1 MLTAD
6 AGGTVRCWSLVEA
19 SSELNNNEAVTANEH
34 YTWTCTWQT
43 RHDHETLSGLAF
55 AHDGS
60 VYAVGLFSTV
70 ALYEA
75 ATHAL
80 LYTQPTPTPGDVVK
94 FVGFFPETSLLLVVT
109 AHAFFVL
116 DVLSRQTLWLVAAD
130 VALCAVAQDT
140 PAARPLFAVALRPA
154 AEAPE
159 PKEIKEKKEEKK
171 PKEPK
176 EAKEKKEEKKRSR
189 KRLPAARSVLIFSP
203 ESATPLASVTL
214 SVGVE
219 AMCWGKEAERLCLHC
234 VTRRRE
240 IVTVVE
246 GEVAVPE
253 TAEEEKPVTAFDEVF
268 DVDKV
273 QEMAETLKAKKNYRR
288 DCGEG

>member
-80 LYTQPTPTPGDVVK
+80 LYTQPTPTSGDVVK

-154 AEAPE
+154 AEASE

-176 EAKEKKEEKKRSR
+176 AIKEEKKRSR

>member
-43 RHDHETLSGLAF
+43 RHDHETLSGLTF

-60 VYAVGLFSTV
+60 VYAMGLFSTV

-75 ATHAL
+75 ATRAL

-154 AEAPE
+154 VDAPE

-176 EAKEKKEEKKRSR
+176 AIKEEKKRSR

-219 AMCWGKEAERLCLHC
+219 AMCWGVEAERLCLHC
-234 VTRRRE
+234 MTRRRE

>member
-19 SSELNNNEAVTANEH
+19 GSELNNNEAVTANEH

-94 FVGFFPETSLLLVVT
+94 FVGFFPETALLLVVT
-109 AHAFFVL
+109 SPASFVL
-116 DVLSRQTLWLVAAD
+116 DVLSRQKLWLVAAD
-130 VALCAVAQDT
+130 VALCAI
-140 PAARPLFAVALRPA
+140 ALRPA
-154 AEAPE
+154 TEVKE
-159 PKEIKEKKEEKK
+159 EKEIK
-171 PKEPK
+171 
-176 EAKEKKEEKKRSR
+176 EKKRSR

-273 QEMAETLKAKKNYRR
+273 QEMAETLKAKKNYLR

>member
-6 AGGTVRCWSLVEA
+6 AGGTVKCWSLVEA
-19 SSELNNNEAVTANEH
+19 GSELNNNEAVTANEH
-34 YTWTCTWQT
+34 YTWTCTHQS
-43 RHDHETLSGLAF
+43 RHDHETLSGVTF

-60 VYAVGLFSTV
+60 VYVVALMTTV
-70 ALYEA
+70 ALYDA

-80 LYTQPTPTPGDVVK
+80 LYTQSTPTPGDIVR
-94 FVGFFPETSLLLVVT
+94 FVGFFPDTSLLLVAT
-109 AHAFFVL
+109 AHSFFVL

-130 VALCAVAQDT
+130 AALCAVAQDT
-140 PAARPLFAVALRPA
+140 PAGRPLFAVALRPA
-154 AEAPE
+154 AEA
-159 PKEIKEKKEEKK
+159 KETKQA
-171 PKEPK
+171 K
-176 EAKEKKEEKKRSR
+176 EAKQAKDGKKEKRSR
-189 KRLPAARSVLIFSP
+189 KRLPSAQSILIFNP

-214 SVGVE
+214 SVSVE
-219 AMCWGKEAERLCLHC
+219 AMCWGREAEHMCLHC

-240 IVTVVE
+240 VVTVVE

-253 TAEEEKPVTAFDEVF
+253 TMEEEKPVTAFDEVF

-288 DCGEG
+288 DCGER

>member
-130 VALCAVAQDT
+130 
-140 PAARPLFAVALRPA
+140 
-154 AEAPE
+154 
-159 PKEIKEKKEEKK
+159 EEKK

-176 EAKEKKEEKKRSR
+176 AIKEEKKRSR

>member
-43 RHDHETLSGLAF
+43 RHDHETLSGLTF

-154 AEAPE
+154 TEV
-159 PKEIKEKKEEKK
+159 KEEK
-171 PKEPK
+171 EI
-176 EAKEKKEEKKRSR
+176 KEKKEEKKRSR